1 MAGRFPNAF
10 LSNAKCESL
19 KRSGRRGARTRA
31 KTEQGPGNIK
41 LEMEGLV
48 LSEHAAAAK
57 DMESEDV
64 CEDTAAAAE
73 DLESEDECEDTAAEA
88 EYLDSELHSSEYS
101 DYMRTDTHA
110 FLHEAEPDEEK
121 FPPMAEAWCD
131 SGFSVAASA
140 GLQSSAAAV
149 CTVARIA
156 VREALKDLS
165 LQDALDVLAGAAHET
180 VESSHI

>member
-1 MAGRFPNAF
+1 M
-10 LSNAKCESL
+10 
-19 KRSGRRGARTRA
+19 
-31 KTEQGPGNIK
+31 
-41 LEMEGLV
+41 
-48 LSEHAAAAK
+48 SEHAAAAK

-64 CEDTAAAAE
+64 CEDSAAAE
-73 DLESEDECEDTAAEA
+73 DLESEDECEDSAAA
-88 EYLDSELHSSEYS
+88 VYLDSELHSSEYS

-165 LQDALDVLAGAAHET
+165 LQDALDVLAEAARET

>member
-1 MAGRFPNAF
+1 VAGKFPNAF
-10 LSNAKCESL
+10 LSNAQCEAL
-19 KRSGRRGARTRA
+19 KRSGRRGPRTRP
-31 KTEQGPGNIK
+31 KTEGLRDIK

-64 CEDTAAAAE
+64 CEDSAAAE
-73 DLESEDECEDTAAEA
+73 DLESEDECEDSAAA
-88 EYLDSELHSSEYS
+88 VYLDSELHSSEYS

-165 LQDALDVLAGAAHET
+165 LQDALDVLAEAARET